1 MGSGV
6 LNLISIDLFLR
17 FNEHK
22 YVFPKQL
29 ESSGDDA
36 EHLQQNYIMGF
47 VFTDDN
53 GNQSIVLSDEWYEK
67 FEDVY
72 ETLDSEDAINEAEM
86 QIDNR
91 NLSVNN

>member
-1 MGSGV
+1 
-6 LNLISIDLFLR
+6 
-17 FNEHK
+17 
-22 YVFPKQL
+22 
-29 ESSGDDA
+29 
-36 EHLQQNYIMGF
+36 MGF